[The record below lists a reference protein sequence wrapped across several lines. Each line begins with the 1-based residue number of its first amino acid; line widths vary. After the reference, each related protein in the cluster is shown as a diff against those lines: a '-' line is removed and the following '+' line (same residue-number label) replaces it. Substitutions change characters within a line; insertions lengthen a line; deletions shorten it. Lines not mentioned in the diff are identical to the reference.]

1 MQVRVTTTA
10 IPASVDTQTESIGSS
25 WRSRNGFH
33 LYLFLLHLPV
43 AMAFLAYLHSDR
55 CISGNAAP
63 FGQLTVQ
70 TSCLFAVRDTQA
82 CSAYKS
88 SSITVSCLRNRGS
101 EWYQMI
107 LTEFAQASCS
117 SEVPYLTNKTL
128 FQGMYKLRNGGA
140 SNV

>member
-33 LYLFLLHLPV
+33 LYLFLFHLPV
-43 AMAFLAYLHSDR
+43 VMAFLAYLHSDR

-88 SSITVSCLRNRGS
+88 SSITVSCLRNR
-101 EWYQMI
+101 MI
-107 LTEFAQASCS
+107 LTEFAQASRS
-117 SEVPYLTNKTL
+117 SEVPYLTNKTP
-128 FQGMYKLRNGGA
+128 FQGMCKLRNGGA
-140 SNV
+140 SNF

>member
-1 MQVRVTTTA
+1 MSQIPMQVRVTTTA

-33 LYLFLLHLPV
+33 LYLFQFHLPM

-70 TSCLFAVRDTQA
+70 TSCLFAVRDILKHA
-82 CSAYKS
+82 MRKK
-88 SSITVSCLRNRGS
+88 IVL
-101 EWYQMI
+101 YQFLVCGIMV
-107 LTEFAQASCS
+107 L
-117 SEVPYLTNKTL
+117 
-128 FQGMYKLRNGGA
+128 NGTK
-140 SNV
+140 